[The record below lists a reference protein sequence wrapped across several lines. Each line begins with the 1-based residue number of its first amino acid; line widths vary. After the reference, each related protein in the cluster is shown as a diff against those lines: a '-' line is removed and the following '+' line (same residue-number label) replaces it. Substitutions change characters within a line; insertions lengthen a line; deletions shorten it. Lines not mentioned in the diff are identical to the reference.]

1 MCGKNRFRNL
11 ALLSAGTL
19 AGTLAGTEAASAEGR
34 NGSEAPK
41 KPNILFFLVDDLG
54 WSDIGCFGSRF
65 HETPNIDRLAE
76 EGVRF
81 TNAYAACH
89 VSSPT
94 RASLMTGRYPASIR
108 LTDWLPGRKNWPFQ
122 RLLNAPV
129 EQHLPFEEITVAET
143 LRDNGYATA
152 IIGKWHLGKGD
163 SNPLAHGFNEHIPLG
178 YNEGW
183 PQGYY
188 APFRLNGYEGEEG
201 EYLTDV
207 MTREATK
214 YIEEHK
220 DGPFFLYMSHFAV
233 HDPIQGR
240 KDLVEKYRRK
250 LATMHYEGDPYILE
264 GNPDDPDPLTRGEL
278 DSLVHTKAYQ
288 GYRVLPQRTVK
299 IKQHQD
305 NIEFAA
311 MVEAMDESL
320 GVIRRKLEELGIAD
334 NTIVIF
340 YSDNGG
346 MAGANFGRP
355 DRRIAKD
362 ALDRA
367 YATSSL
373 PLRGAK
379 GWMYEGGIRV
389 PMIVCYPGVG
399 RAGTECDV
407 PVISNDFYYTLLDM
421 ASVDVPKEKVCEGE
435 SIVPLLEGGKIGKR
449 ALYWH
454 FPHYS
459 NHGMQSPGGAIRYG
473 DYKLL
478 EYFENGTVQLFDLK
492 TDLGEQHDLSAEKPG
507 VVKKLRKMLHA
518 WRESVGASMPEPN
531 PNFTGDKR

>member
-1 MCGKNRFRNL
+1 MCGKDRFRNL

-163 SNPLAHGFNEHIPLG
+163 SNPLAHGFDEHIPLG

-389 PMIVCYPGVG
+389 PAIVSWPGHLPQGETRDQTAMNIDWFPTILELCGLDASGIDVDG
-399 RAGTECDV
+399 R
-407 PVISNDFYYTLLDM
+407 SL
-421 ASVDVPKEKVCEGE
+421 
-435 SIVPLLEGGKIGKR
+435 VPLLRDASEKSPHDV
-449 ALYWH
+449 LH
-454 FPHYS
+454 FDFER
-459 NHGMQSPGGAIRYG
+459 QWAVRQG
-473 DYKLL
+473 DWKLL
-478 EYFENGTVQLFDLK
+478 CNAIDVRPDDRNETLEGLYLTNLGIDPTESENL
-492 TDLGEQHDLSAEKPG
+492 LGEYPEKAQELL
-507 VVKKLRKMLHA
+507 KLREA
-518 WRESVGASMPEPN
+518 YVASLEEN
-531 PNFTGDKR
+531 DRR

>member
-1 MCGKNRFRNL
+1 MCGKDRFRNL

-163 SNPLAHGFNEHIPLG
+163 SNPLAHGFDEHIPLG

-207 MTREATK
+207 MTREAPK

-435 SIVPLLEGGKIGKR
+435 SIVPLLEGGKIEKR

>member
-1 MCGKNRFRNL
+1 M
-11 ALLSAGTL
+11 SAGTL

-163 SNPLAHGFNEHIPLG
+163 SNPLAHGFDEHIPLG

-399 RAGTECDV
+399 RADGV
-407 PVISNDFYYTLLDM
+407 RRAGHQQRLLLY
-421 ASVDVPKEKVCEGE
+421 AAGHGFGRCPEGE
-435 SIVPLLEGGKIGKR
+435 GLRGREHRTVARRREDREACALLALPPLQQSRYAEPRRCDSVRRLQIAGVFRERNRPAVRSENRSRR
-449 ALYWH
+449 AAR
-454 FPHYS
+454 PV
-459 NHGMQSPGGAIRYG
+459 GREARR
-473 DYKLL
+473 
-478 EYFENGTVQLFDLK
+478 
-492 TDLGEQHDLSAEKPG
+492 GEEA
-507 VVKKLRKMLHA
+507 A
-518 WRESVGASMPEPN
+518 
-531 PNFTGDKR
+531 

>member
-1 MCGKNRFRNL
+1 MCGKDRFRNL

-65 HETPNIDRLAE
+65 HETPNIARLAE

-163 SNPLAHGFNEHIPLG
+163 SNPLAHGFDEHIPLG

-240 KDLVEKYRRK
+240 K
-250 LATMHYEGDPYILE
+250 
-264 GNPDDPDPLTRGEL
+264 DPLTRGEL

-435 SIVPLLEGGKIGKR
+435 SIVPLLEGGKIEKR